1 MTETSPGSFMSY
13 TDDPVEK
20 RLCTVG
26 KILPHTKAKI
36 VDGKGEL
43 VQIGTR
49 GELLV
54 SGFQLQKGYWRN
66 PKQTAEAM
74 ERDDDGCLWM
84 RTGDEAVFDD
94 EGYCSITGRIKD
106 IIIRGRYSWQGK
118 LLLTHPMQEAR
129 TYFLS
134 RSKRSLVNTDLSS
147 SPASLVYLTT
157 STAKWS
163 QHSCSI
169 ERQSHVRPVK
179 F

>member
-1 MTETSPGSFMSY
+1 MIPWKSDYVQWAKSYPTPRQRLWMAKGSSY
-13 TDDPVEK
+13 Q
-20 RLCTVG
+20 
-26 KILPHTKAKI
+26 
-36 VDGKGEL
+36 L
-43 VQIGTR
+43 VLEG
-49 GELLV
+49 
-54 SGFQLQKGYWRN
+54 N

-134 RSKRSLVNTDLSS
+134 RSKKSLVNTDLSS